1 VNSITR
7 RHFLTLSATA
17 AGSLALRPAQGAA
30 EGPLP
35 PLTEGVTF
43 FLIGDTHYLANKEQP
58 SELNAVSR
66 AYTAG
71 LIERLNQLPGSE
83 LPAVVGGGQLPE
95 PSGLIH
101 AGDLIDSGNTG
112 GELHEAMIRTELGAW
127 LADYGLN
134 GSDGLLKFAVREV
147 HGNHDSPE
155 GTGLVID
162 KIRERNKTR
171 AGLSG
176 VSANGV
182 HYSWD
187 WGGVHFVNLGI
198 VVGQVKTV
206 DRPRHYPPLESL
218 DFLTSDLAEKVGN
231 SGRPVVL
238 THHVDVARYCGTIDD
253 PAQAAKSE
261 WDYADVQAYYEAIRN
276 YRVAAVCYGHT
287 HQRRVFGW
295 DGKPPVNDGAPGGV
309 PVFNTDNV
317 SHFRMEDQA
326 FFHFQITDR
335 EVIAREYA
343 TPNGW
348 KSVAWTPQ
356 VWRFSLRG

>member
-1 VNSITR
+1 MLPITR
-7 RHFLTLSATA
+7 RRFLTLTATA
-17 AGSLALRPAQGAA
+17 AGSLALRDLHAA
-30 EGPLP
+30 EAGPLP
-35 PLTEGVTF
+35 PLTEGMTF
-43 FLIGDTHYLANKEQP
+43 FLIGDTHYLANREQP
-58 SELNAVSR
+58 SELDAVSR

-83 LPAVVGGGQLPE
+83 LPASIGGGTLPV

-101 AGDLIDSGNTG
+101 AGDLIDSGNAG
-112 GELHEAMIRTELGAW
+112 DELHRKMIETELSGW
-127 LADYGLN
+127 LADFGLN
-134 GSDGLLKFAVREV
+134 GGEGRLNFPVREV
-147 HGNHDSPE
+147 HGNHDAPG
-155 GTGLVID
+155 GTGPVID

-176 VSANGV
+176 VCPNGL

-198 VVGQVKTV
+198 VVGQVKEV
-206 DRPRHYPPLESL
+206 DRPRKYPPLESL

-231 SGRPVVL
+231 SGRPVVI
-238 THHVDVARYCGTIDD
+238 THHVDVARYCTPIED
-253 PAQAAKSE
+253 PEAAAKSE
-261 WDYADVQAYYEAIRN
+261 WEYADVHAYYEAIKN

-295 DGKPPVNDGAPGGV
+295 DGKPPVKDGVPGGV
-309 PVFNTDNV
+309 TVFNTDNV

-335 EVIAREYA
+335 EVIAREYG
-343 TPNGW
+343 TPDGW
-348 KSVAWTPQ
+348 KNVAWTPQ
-356 VWRFSLRG
+356 VWRFPLRA